1 MNCFLGELENINW
14 PQMFDH
20 DTAAD
25 ALITYDQQ
33 FSTKLDE
40 MINIHFPLKVDK
52 FNKHKHKKSK
62 WMTHTLLT
70 EIKKREMNFIDLS
83 TPRNQKRTIIL

>member
-14 PQMFDH
+14 PQFVDH

-25 ALITYDQQ
+25 PLLTYDQQ

-40 MINIHFPLKVDK
+40 MINLHIPLKVVK
-52 FNKHKHKKSK
+52 CNKHKHKKSK
-62 WMTHTLLT
+62 WMTHTLL
-70 EIKKREMNFIDLS
+70 K
-83 TPRNQKRTIIL
+83 